1 MIADTDM
8 IWIALLVAVVGI
20 IGGCLWR
27 VYAGRGPGY
36 R

>member
-1 MIADTDM
+1 MIADSDM

-27 VYAGRGPGY
+27 VYAGREHGS